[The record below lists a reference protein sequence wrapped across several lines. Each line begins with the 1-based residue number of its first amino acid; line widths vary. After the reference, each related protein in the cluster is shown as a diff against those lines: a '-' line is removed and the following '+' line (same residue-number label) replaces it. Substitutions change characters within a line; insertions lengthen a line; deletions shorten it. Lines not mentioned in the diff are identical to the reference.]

1 MRDFIYHA
9 PTSLEE
15 ALSLLDQYGE
25 DARPIAG
32 GTAMVNLL
40 KQNLVYAD
48 HLVGL
53 SKVPGLRGITRSNG
67 DLRIGALTKHREVE
81 RSAEVSEAAPLLQE
95 AYSRVATVRI
105 RNMATVGGGLT
116 HADPAQDPP
125 PALMA
130 LGARGCTG
138 VLRRD
143 AGACRSRTSS
153 STTTRRR
160 WHRARLLTEVI
171 VPAQPQ
177 DARGVYLKFLPRTE
191 DDYATVA
198 VAALAR
204 VENGVCADVRVA
216 LGAVAPTPVRA
227 TAVEA
232 ALEGQPVT
240 ADAIRSAAEAV
251 AGPGGPARR
260 LSRFLRVQARH
271 GRGVHA
277 AGAGAGAGARGVKF
291 TYDVI
296 VEAPQDRVWAI
307 LSDVPQAA
315 SLLPGVEAVEQQ
327 PDGSYT
333 GTVRVRVGPI
343 GINLAGRMEVD
354 QDRAA
359 GTWRLK
365 AQADD
370 RRIGGGVA
378 STVETVVSEP
388 APGRTQMS
396 VSADVQFSG
405 RLGQLGQP
413 LIKKK
418 ADDMVQEF
426 AEGLK
431 RAVAG

>member
-67 DLRIGALTKHREVE
+67 DLRIGALTKHRDVE
-81 RSAEVSEAAPLLQE
+81 RSAEVAEAAPLLQE

-130 LGARGCTG
+130 LGARV
-138 VLRRD
+138 VL
-143 AGACRSRTSS
+143 ASS
-153 STTTRRR
+153 GGTRELPVEDLFVDYYET
-160 WHRARLLTEVI
+160 ALAPGELLTEVI

-177 DARGVYLKFLPRTE
+177 GARAVYLKFLPRTE

-198 VAALAR
+198 VAVLAK
-204 VENGVCADVRVA
+204 VADGVCAGVRVA

-251 AGPGGPARR
+251 AEQVDPLTDFRGSSEYKRDMAVVFTRR
-260 LSRFLRVQARH
+260 ALEQAL
-271 GRGVHA
+271 GL
-277 AGAGAGAGARGVKF
+277 GA
-291 TYDVI
+291 
-296 VEAPQDRVWAI
+296 
-307 LSDVPQAA
+307 
-315 SLLPGVEAVEQQ
+315 
-327 PDGSYT
+327 
-333 GTVRVRVGPI
+333 
-343 GINLAGRMEVD
+343 
-354 QDRAA
+354 
-359 GTWRLK
+359 
-365 AQADD
+365 
-370 RRIGGGVA
+370 
-378 STVETVVSEP
+378 
-388 APGRTQMS
+388 
-396 VSADVQFSG
+396 
-405 RLGQLGQP
+405 
-413 LIKKK
+413 
-418 ADDMVQEF
+418 
-426 AEGLK
+426 
-431 RAVAG
+431 

>member
-53 SKVPGLRGITRSNG
+53 GKVPGLRGITRSNG

-81 RSAEVSEAAPLLQE
+81 RSAEVAEAAPLLQE

-125 PALMA
+125 PALIA
-130 LGARGCTG
+130 LGARV
-138 VLRRD
+138 VL
-143 AGACRSRTSS
+143 ASS
-153 STTTRRR
+153 GGTRELPIEDLFVDYYET
-160 WHRARLLTEVI
+160 ALEQGEILTEVV

-204 VENGVCADVRVA
+204 VENGVCADVRIA

-227 TAVEA
+227 TAVEE

-251 AGPGGPARR
+251 ADQVDPLADFRGSSEYKRDMAVVFTRR
-260 LSRFLRVQARH
+260 ALEQAL
-271 GRGVHA
+271 GL
-277 AGAGAGAGARGVKF
+277 GA
-291 TYDVI
+291 
-296 VEAPQDRVWAI
+296 
-307 LSDVPQAA
+307 
-315 SLLPGVEAVEQQ
+315 
-327 PDGSYT
+327 
-333 GTVRVRVGPI
+333 
-343 GINLAGRMEVD
+343 
-354 QDRAA
+354 
-359 GTWRLK
+359 
-365 AQADD
+365 
-370 RRIGGGVA
+370 
-378 STVETVVSEP
+378 
-388 APGRTQMS
+388 
-396 VSADVQFSG
+396 
-405 RLGQLGQP
+405 
-413 LIKKK
+413 
-418 ADDMVQEF
+418 
-426 AEGLK
+426 
-431 RAVAG
+431 

>member
-1 MRDFIYHA
+1 M
-9 PTSLEE
+9 
-15 ALSLLDQYGE
+15 
-25 DARPIAG
+25 
-32 GTAMVNLL
+32 
-40 KQNLVYAD
+40 
-48 HLVGL
+48 
-53 SKVPGLRGITRSNG
+53 
-67 DLRIGALTKHREVE
+67 
-81 RSAEVSEAAPLLQE
+81 
-95 AYSRVATVRI
+95 
-105 RNMATVGGGLT
+105 
-116 HADPAQDPP
+116 
-125 PALMA
+125 
-130 LGARGCTG
+130 
-138 VLRRD
+138 
-143 AGACRSRTSS
+143 
-153 STTTRRR
+153 
-160 WHRARLLTEVI
+160 
-171 VPAQPQ
+171 
-177 DARGVYLKFLPRTE
+177 
-191 DDYATVA
+191 
-198 VAALAR
+198 
-204 VENGVCADVRVA
+204 
-216 LGAVAPTPVRA
+216 
-227 TAVEA
+227 
-232 ALEGQPVT
+232 
-240 ADAIRSAAEAV
+240 
-251 AGPGGPARR
+251 
-260 LSRFLRVQARH
+260 
-271 GRGVHA
+271 
-277 AGAGAGAGARGVKF
+277 KF

>member
-53 SKVPGLRGITRSNG
+53 GKVPGLRGITRSNG

-81 RSAEVSEAAPLLQE
+81 RSAEVAEAAPLLRE

-130 LGARGCTG
+130 LGARV
-138 VLRRD
+138 VL
-143 AGACRSRTSS
+143 ASS
-153 STTTRRR
+153 GGTREL
-160 WHRARLLTEVI
+160 AIEDIFVDYYETALAQGEILTEVV

-204 VENGVCADVRVA
+204 VENGLCADVRVA

-240 ADAIRSAAEAV
+240 ADAIRTAAEAV
-251 AGPGGPARR
+251 AGQVDPLADFRGSSEYKRDMAVVFTRR
-260 LSRFLRVQARH
+260 ALEQAL
-271 GRGVHA
+271 GL
-277 AGAGAGAGARGVKF
+277 GA
-291 TYDVI
+291 
-296 VEAPQDRVWAI
+296 
-307 LSDVPQAA
+307 
-315 SLLPGVEAVEQQ
+315 
-327 PDGSYT
+327 
-333 GTVRVRVGPI
+333 
-343 GINLAGRMEVD
+343 
-354 QDRAA
+354 
-359 GTWRLK
+359 
-365 AQADD
+365 
-370 RRIGGGVA
+370 
-378 STVETVVSEP
+378 
-388 APGRTQMS
+388 
-396 VSADVQFSG
+396 
-405 RLGQLGQP
+405 
-413 LIKKK
+413 
-418 ADDMVQEF
+418 
-426 AEGLK
+426 
-431 RAVAG
+431 

>member
-9 PTSLEE
+9 PASLDE
-15 ALSLLDQYGE
+15 ALSLLEEHGE

-53 SKVPGLRGITRSNG
+53 GKVPGLRGISRSNG

-81 RSAEVSEAAPLLQE
+81 RSADVAEAAPLLAE

-130 LGARGCTG
+130 LGARV
-138 VLRRD
+138 VL
-143 AGACRSRTSS
+143 ASS
-153 STTTRRR
+153 GGTRELLVEDLFVDYYET
-160 WHRARLLTEVI
+160 ALEPGELLTEVI
-171 VPAQPQ
+171 VPAQPS
-177 DARGVYLKFLPRTE
+177 DARAVYLKFLPRTE

-204 VENGVCADVRVA
+204 VENGTCAGVRVA

-251 AGPGGPARR
+251 AAQVDPLADFRGSSEYKRDMAVVFTRR
-260 LSRFLRVQARH
+260 ALEQAL
-271 GRGVHA
+271 G
-277 AGAGAGAGARGVKF
+277 
-291 TYDVI
+291 
-296 VEAPQDRVWAI
+296 
-307 LSDVPQAA
+307 
-315 SLLPGVEAVEQQ
+315 
-327 PDGSYT
+327 
-333 GTVRVRVGPI
+333 
-343 GINLAGRMEVD
+343 
-354 QDRAA
+354 
-359 GTWRLK
+359 
-365 AQADD
+365 
-370 RRIGGGVA
+370 
-378 STVETVVSEP
+378 
-388 APGRTQMS
+388 
-396 VSADVQFSG
+396 
-405 RLGQLGQP
+405 LGQ
-413 LIKKK
+413 
-418 ADDMVQEF
+418 
-426 AEGLK
+426 
-431 RAVAG
+431 

>member
-1 MRDFIYHA
+1 MRGFIYHA

-48 HLVGL
+48 HLIGL
-53 SKVPGLRGITRSNG
+53 GKVPGLRGTTRSNG

-81 RSAEVSEAAPLLQE
+81 RSAEVAEAAPLLRE

-125 PALMA
+125 PALIA
-130 LGARGCTG
+130 LGARV
-138 VLRRD
+138 VL
-143 AGACRSRTSS
+143 ASS
-153 STTTRRR
+153 GGTRELPIEDLFVDYYET
-160 WHRARLLTEVI
+160 ALAQGEILTEVV

-204 VENGVCADVRVA
+204 VEDGLCADVRVA

-240 ADAIRSAAEAV
+240 ADAIRTAAEAV
-251 AGPGGPARR
+251 ADQVDPLADFRGSSEYKRDMAVVFTRR
-260 LSRFLRVQARH
+260 ALEQAL
-271 GRGVHA
+271 GL
-277 AGAGAGAGARGVKF
+277 GA
-291 TYDVI
+291 
-296 VEAPQDRVWAI
+296 
-307 LSDVPQAA
+307 
-315 SLLPGVEAVEQQ
+315 
-327 PDGSYT
+327 
-333 GTVRVRVGPI
+333 
-343 GINLAGRMEVD
+343 
-354 QDRAA
+354 
-359 GTWRLK
+359 
-365 AQADD
+365 
-370 RRIGGGVA
+370 
-378 STVETVVSEP
+378 
-388 APGRTQMS
+388 
-396 VSADVQFSG
+396 
-405 RLGQLGQP
+405 
-413 LIKKK
+413 
-418 ADDMVQEF
+418 
-426 AEGLK
+426 
-431 RAVAG
+431 

>member
-53 SKVPGLRGITRSNG
+53 GKVPGLRGITRSNG

-81 RSAEVSEAAPLLQE
+81 RSAEVAEAAPLLQE

-130 LGARGCTG
+130 LGARV
-138 VLRRD
+138 VL
-143 AGACRSRTSS
+143 ASS
-153 STTTRRR
+153 GGTRELPIEDLFVDYYET
-160 WHRARLLTEVI
+160 ALAQGELLTEVI

-177 DARGVYLKFLPRTE
+177 GARAVYLKFLPRTE

-204 VENGVCADVRVA
+204 VENGVCTGVRVA

-227 TAVEA
+227 RAVEA

-251 AGPGGPARR
+251 AEQVDPLTDFRGSSEYKRDMAVVFTRR
-260 LSRFLRVQARH
+260 ALEQAL
-271 GRGVHA
+271 GL
-277 AGAGAGAGARGVKF
+277 GA
-291 TYDVI
+291 
-296 VEAPQDRVWAI
+296 
-307 LSDVPQAA
+307 
-315 SLLPGVEAVEQQ
+315 
-327 PDGSYT
+327 
-333 GTVRVRVGPI
+333 
-343 GINLAGRMEVD
+343 
-354 QDRAA
+354 
-359 GTWRLK
+359 
-365 AQADD
+365 
-370 RRIGGGVA
+370 
-378 STVETVVSEP
+378 
-388 APGRTQMS
+388 
-396 VSADVQFSG
+396 
-405 RLGQLGQP
+405 
-413 LIKKK
+413 
-418 ADDMVQEF
+418 
-426 AEGLK
+426 
-431 RAVAG
+431 